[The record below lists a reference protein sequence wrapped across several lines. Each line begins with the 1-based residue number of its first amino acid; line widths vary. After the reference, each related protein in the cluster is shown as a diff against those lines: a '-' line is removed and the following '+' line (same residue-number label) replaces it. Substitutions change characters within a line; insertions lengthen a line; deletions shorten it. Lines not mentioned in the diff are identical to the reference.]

1 MTICG
6 CLFSEKRSKERT
18 DLKYWTCFNE
28 YLKIRTYSTT
38 DKHVEILQQMT
49 LTNLD
54 HPSHLH
60 AHQPGVGCSLAV
72 EREAAPSPVHNHNI
86 DILRSDQGRGHVLA
100 SDQWAFIRQEG
111 LICII
116 SLPLSSPRRRDPESH
131 GWWTWSPSWPAVPVS
146 SPPFCWDQSASC
158 AFCRLWLNEKTFYW
172 SFGQHTEYRL
182 SHSHLK
188 QPLLVVGMFTIVYY
202 NYI

>member
-28 YLKIRTYSTT
+28 YLKIRTCSTT

-100 SDQWAFIRQEG
+100 SDQWEAFIRTEG
-111 LICII
+111 LIPNLSTFIQSTSPWSRKPWMMNLVSFLTRSPCFLTAFLLR
-116 SLPLSSPRRRDPESH
+116 SVSFLCLLSSLVK
-131 GWWTWSPSWPAVPVS
+131 WKN
-146 SPPFCWDQSASC
+146 F
-158 AFCRLWLNEKTFYW
+158 
-172 SFGQHTEYRL
+172 
-182 SHSHLK
+182 
-188 QPLLVVGMFTIVYY
+188 LLVVWSTYRIQTVA
-202 NYI
+202 